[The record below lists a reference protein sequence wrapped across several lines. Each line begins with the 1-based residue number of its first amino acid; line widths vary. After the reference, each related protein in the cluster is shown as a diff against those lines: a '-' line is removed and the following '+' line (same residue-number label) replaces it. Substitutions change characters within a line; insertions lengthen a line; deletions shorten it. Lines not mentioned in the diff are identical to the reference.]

1 MIENDRQ
8 KPISGRTSKPRRINP
23 GDYHEVFYH
32 FRQIGQT
39 LYLLK
44 NNTLFEMVAFI
55 DTKIKRNALAV
66 GAGVG
71 GFDR

>member
-1 MIENDRQ
+1 M
-8 KPISGRTSKPRRINP
+8 KWTPK
-23 GDYHEVFYH
+23 
-32 FRQIGQT
+32 IGQT

-44 NNTLFEMVAFI
+44 NNTLFEMGAFI

-66 GAGVG
+66 GAGAG